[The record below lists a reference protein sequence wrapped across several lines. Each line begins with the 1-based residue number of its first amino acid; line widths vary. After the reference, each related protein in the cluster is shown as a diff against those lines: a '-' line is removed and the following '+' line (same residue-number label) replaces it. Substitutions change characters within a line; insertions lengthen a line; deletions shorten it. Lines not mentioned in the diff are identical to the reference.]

1 MKYFLSFSF
10 FSCLIFFSS
19 CNGGGDSNEGIDNS
33 GSGEN
38 TSPRTIF
45 DAAQSVLSL
54 SSLPT
59 CDSSLDGKIF
69 YLSDSSEFKAWS
81 NGSWSTLNLVGPQG
95 PPGVTGPA
103 GATGPQGA
111 TGQTGPTGATGSA
124 GATGPVGPSG
134 VDGTFIPPIRFTST
148 TIYSNADTAS
158 KDSHCSNQFGANF
171 ESAQPMEL
179 MFYLKSGPGN
189 ISFNSLLYAV
199 YSVFET
205 DLPYGIQTIQNWDT
219 GGAQYSARL
228 ACILKTAP
236 FRLTRANLSSGA
248 SDNDKDNLCASE
260 YGSSYKSMSRYE
272 LSYLNEIS
280 HTSYFIIK
288 GVTFGYRMIAEVR
301 GANYIRYY
309 LESSEANSSSAIT
322 SKVACIR

>member
-19 CNGGGDSNEGIDNS
+19 CNGGGDSKESIDNS

-69 YLSDSSEFKAWS
+69 YLSDSSEFKACS

-179 MFYLKSGPGN
+179 IFYLKSSPGN
-189 ISFNSLLYAV
+189 ISFNSLLYDV
-199 YSVFET
+199 YSVFELY
-205 DLPYGIQTIQNWDT
+205 LPYGIRTIQNYPT
-219 GGAQYSARL
+219 AQYSARL

-236 FRLTRANLSSGA
+236 FRLTRADLSSGA
-248 SDNDKDNLCASE
+248 SDNVKDNLCASE

-272 LSYLNEIS
+272 LSYLNEITHS
-280 HTSYFIIK
+280 GYFILK
-288 GVTFGYRMIAEVR
+288 GVTFGFKMIGEN
-301 GANYIRYY
+301 GASGIRYS